1 LNNDESFSFKKQ
13 KNVTLHK
20 RACLN
25 FDPSICVSIVVLT
38 VIV

>member
-1 LNNDESFSFKKQ
+1 MKVLVLRRK
-13 KNVTLHK
+13 KNVTLHG

-25 FDPSICVSIVVLT
+25 FDPSICVSIIVLT